1 MQARRKQLPDQL
13 QGLWSD
19 IPAWTATMLFM
30 FQPVAQS
37 VSSMLVAALHVGA
50 LGLVIYV
57 LVCAH
62 DCLAVLSSQCSCV
75 STAQTADAYCKAVIE
90 PPNYNRCLLLTQL
103 LQNKQYCSAF
113 DVAIQVFILCLFPD
127 VKLHEP

>member
-37 VSSMLVAALHVGA
+37 VSSLLVAALHVVA
-50 LGLVIYV
+50 HCLVIHL
-57 LVCAH
+57 LVYA
-62 DCLAVLSSQCSCV
+62 LMTV
-75 STAQTADAYCKAVIE
+75 
-90 PPNYNRCLLLTQL
+90 
-103 LQNKQYCSAF
+103 
-113 DVAIQVFILCLFPD
+113 
-127 VKLHEP
+127 